1 MKSITEY
8 TIKRIGK
15 KFEKVFSHVESDD
28 QPADFPQWFDILKLC
43 KTVSEHC
50 IIEFKKCDKFRELK
64 KQYRQSRKQKTRKYR

>member
-1 MKSITEY
+1 MKSKNEY
-8 TIKRIGK
+8 NVKRIG
-15 KFEKVFSHVESDD
+15 EKLKNIFPQIESDD
-28 QPADFPQWFDILKLC
+28 QLADFPQWFDILKLC

>member
-1 MKSITEY
+1 MKSKNEY
-8 TIKRIGK
+8 SVKRIG
-15 KFEKVFSHVESDD
+15 EKLKNIFPQIGSDD

-50 IIEFKKCDKFRELK
+50 IIEFKKCGKFRELK